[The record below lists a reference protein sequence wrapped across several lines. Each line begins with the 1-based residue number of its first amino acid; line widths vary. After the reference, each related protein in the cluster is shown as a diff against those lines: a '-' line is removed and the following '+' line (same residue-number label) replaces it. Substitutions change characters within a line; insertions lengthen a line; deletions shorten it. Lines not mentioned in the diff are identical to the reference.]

1 MVHYT
6 IDDINSIKKN
16 GFSYVLPEETQNL
29 IIDLSKLVGS
39 PDYIKTP
46 VFHKNNKSKEPD
58 WELLKNFKP
67 TQKNELNQDEK
78 IIQSIKGSLNKLTD
92 KNYDTMSKNIFEDLS
107 KLENSNKF
115 NYVNTIIFNIASSNR
130 FYSAVYANL
139 FNNLIKKYDLFK
151 NYITEAMSSYLDRF
165 NHILDI
171 NPNDD
176 YDSFCDEN
184 KKNEEQKA
192 LTEFIVNLSKQGVIE
207 IDRLVTLFEDMF
219 DLVLK
224 YKLEA
229 KYKSRIIELSE
240 NIFILLNSGFEG
252 FQNINAWSNILSNIE
267 TITVMKVKDYPGLSN
282 KAIFK
287 FMDVMDIKG

>member
-16 GFSYVLPEETQNL
+16 GFSYILPDETQNL

-46 VFHKNNKSKEPD
+46 VFHKNIRNKEPD

-67 TQKNELNQDEK
+67 TQKTELNQDEK

-107 KLENSNKF
+107 KLESSDKF

-130 FYSAVYANL
+130 FYSVIYANL

-151 NYITEAMSSYLDRF
+151 NYINDAMSSYLERF
-165 NHILDI
+165 NNILDV
-171 NPNDD
+171 NPNED
-176 YDSFCDEN
+176 YDLFCEEN

-192 LTEFIVNLSKQGVIE
+192 LTEFIVNLNKQGVIE
-207 IDRLVTLFEDMF
+207 IDRLVVLFEEMF

-224 YKLEA
+224 YKVEA

-252 FQNINAWSNILSNIE
+252 FKNINAWTNILSNIE

-282 KAIFK
+282 KSIFK
-287 FMDVMDIKG
+287 FMDIMDIKG